1 MPSLCCTVSNICS
14 QAGCGFF
21 SNRVRATFTSYVE
34 LAMDADIADRRYL
47 APAVASPNPFFH
59 FLSEILGECNTNL
72 ACEFDQSIIFR
83 PTTPPIKRIRS
94 GLRD

>member
-1 MPSLCCTVSNICS
+1 MPSSCCTVSNICS

-47 APAVASPNPFFH
+47 APAVASPLFSFPVQ
-59 FLSEILGECNTNL
+59 EILGECNTNL